1 MLIYNF
7 FFFLNFGAKDHKKF
21 GVAQGGV
28 KKWFGG
34 GKKKEKS
41 LVWRC
46 GGPWPGR
53 WLSSGGW
60 SS

>member
-7 FFFLNFGAKDHKKF
+7 FFFFKFGSKKSQNKF

-34 GKKKEKS
+34 GEKKEKKFGVEVWWS
-41 LVWRC
+41 LAWE
-46 GGPWPGR
+46 
-53 WLSSGGW
+53 
-60 SS
+60 